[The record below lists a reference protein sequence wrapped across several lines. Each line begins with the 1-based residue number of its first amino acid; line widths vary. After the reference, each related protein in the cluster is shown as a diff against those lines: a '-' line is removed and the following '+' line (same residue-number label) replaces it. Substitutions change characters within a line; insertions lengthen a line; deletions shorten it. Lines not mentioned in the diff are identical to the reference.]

1 MQFMEMELNDCKSQ
15 LVETKKA
22 QDATLKALEM
32 HTTTGSKVDKQQLLE
47 VKEKHLQEKKQLE
60 SDFEFIRKKLQ
71 KELSESKDIISHL
84 ELDLRVKESDWSKE
98 INEIKSQMAITES
111 QREKLEKEIKNIESQ
126 KMKIVKEIEE
136 RYQNRINNLEKTI
149 EELKNHQG
157 KKKFKK
163 KNINLFNKFIGSE
176 GKDMQMR
183 SEEAIQQLRTFY
195 EAEKERLERRVFEEK
210 EKSDKRY
217 NLMVEEYEERI
228 REEQNNLEEEIEN
241 LKDELRE
248 HEIQSQNVVQ
258 QYEHEMDLRQKTIEN
273 LEKML
278 KESKENLANIQVVHQ
293 TNVDTQMQ
301 NFNLERGNLS
311 QKLELIKAEIALK
324 DKEIVGLIQKKEQL
338 DETLKKKED
347 LIEQLQRELAEEKNI
362 THEKFEDMSKR

>member
-1 MQFMEMELNDCKSQ
+1 
-15 LVETKKA
+15 
-22 QDATLKALEM
+22 
-32 HTTTGSKVDKQQLLE
+32 
-47 VKEKHLQEKKQLE
+47 
-60 SDFEFIRKKLQ
+60 
-71 KELSESKDIISHL
+71 
-84 ELDLRVKESDWSKE
+84 
-98 INEIKSQMAITES
+98 
-111 QREKLEKEIKNIESQ
+111 
-126 KMKIVKEIEE
+126 
-136 RYQNRINNLEKTI
+136 
-149 EELKNHQG
+149 
-157 KKKFKK
+157 
-163 KNINLFNKFIGSE
+163 
-176 GKDMQMR
+176 MQMR

>member
-1 MQFMEMELNDCKSQ
+1 
-15 LVETKKA
+15 
-22 QDATLKALEM
+22 
-32 HTTTGSKVDKQQLLE
+32 
-47 VKEKHLQEKKQLE
+47 
-60 SDFEFIRKKLQ
+60 
-71 KELSESKDIISHL
+71 
-84 ELDLRVKESDWSKE
+84 
-98 INEIKSQMAITES
+98 
-111 QREKLEKEIKNIESQ
+111 
-126 KMKIVKEIEE
+126 
-136 RYQNRINNLEKTI
+136 
-149 EELKNHQG
+149 
-157 KKKFKK
+157 
-163 KNINLFNKFIGSE
+163 
-176 GKDMQMR
+176 MQMR

-195 EAEKERLERRVFEEK
+195 EAEKERLERRVLEEK

-278 KESKENLANIQVVHQ
+278 KESKENHANIQVVHQ
-293 TNVDTQMQ
+293 NNIDTQLQ

-324 DKEIVGLIQKKEQL
+324 DKEILGLSQKKEQL
-338 DETLKKKED
+338 DENLKKKED
-347 LIEQLQRELAEEKNI
+347 LIEQIQKELVEEKNI